1 MPATPNKLNLS
12 FARNAY
18 NALSNRT
25 PTENVDPQV
34 EQKKELLEGKII
46 FGVIFFYFRTERM
59 YSRVFVT
66 GTRGNGLLQL
76 KNGVDY
82 INPGQEDQMEIYG

>member
-46 FGVIFFYFRTERM
+46 FGVIFFLFSDGKNVLKGFCYRYQGKRTP
-59 YSRVFVT
+59 SA
-66 GTRGNGLLQL
+66 
-76 KNGVDY
+76 
-82 INPGQEDQMEIYG
+82 